1 MLKLTCAHLFFMSHA
16 HSHVLIHLLLLNHSS
31 CHTHAQYEGVLV
43 QDTYEAHAEAW
54 RRVAQEFDLP
64 RPLGH
69 TYRY

>member
-1 MLKLTCAHLFFMSHA
+1 MPKEHTRS
-16 HSHVLIHLLLLNHSS
+16 STYHVLLPV
-31 CHTHAQYEGVLV
+31 QYEGILV

-69 TYRY
+69 TFR